1 VIART
6 VDRLARWRLGVAVAL
21 LLAGGIVCAERV
33 DNRVGGTYWARPALS
48 ETSVEFF
55 GDLALRDRQPVRG
68 KVRFRIV
75 EVQIGGPWPPSDPIY
90 RVEFDDARRA
100 FIDVREFERR
110 LYRELRPNEV
120 AVAPNFEPPLGRGVQ
135 VHQFE
140 RASIFAADPDVMWA
154 RVRDQGPR
162 TFQTLRSGVP
172 VPVVPPVITP
182 ADPVAPIIAPR

>member
-1 VIART
+1 MV
-6 VDRLARWRLGVAVAL
+6 RWIWWSAL
-21 LLAGGIVCAERV
+21 LLAFEAVAGDGS
-33 DNRVGGTYWARPALS
+33 DPRVGRVFWARPALS

-75 EVQIGGPWPPSDPIY
+75 EVQVGGPWPPSDPIY

-100 FIDVREFERR
+100 FIDVRDFERR
-110 LYRELRPNEV
+110 MYRELRPNEV

-154 RVRDQGPR
+154 QVRNQGPR
-162 TFQTLRSGVP
+162 TFQPLRSGVP
-172 VPVVPPVITP
+172 GPVVPPVVTP
-182 ADPVAPIIAPR
+182 SDPVAPVIAPR